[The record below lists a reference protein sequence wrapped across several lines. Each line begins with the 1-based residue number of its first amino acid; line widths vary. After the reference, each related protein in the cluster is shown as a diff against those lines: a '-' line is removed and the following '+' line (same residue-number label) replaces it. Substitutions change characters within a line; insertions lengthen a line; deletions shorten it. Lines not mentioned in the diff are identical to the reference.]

1 MIYMT
6 KVNMLPAVFLISS
19 CNSFVL
25 TDPAIYIN
33 DYFFGFE
40 SDNVSAQA
48 YSDSEY
54 SFANIKIGRGPAAN
68 VVLAY
73 VNDGIYEWRSNDGI
87 TIYTNNG
94 VIVKTLGLEKDIN
107 YGIVKSINFSST
119 EAFTSTG
126 SLYGPDLIKTP
137 ITHNFLN
144 MDEVKLIERLGEEI
158 ITNVFMHE
166 IYIPSI
172 KWSAEN
178 YFYYDLNN
186 NLVRSEQKIHPN
198 LPKIRIDFFIK

>member
-6 KVNMLPAVFLISS
+6 KINMLPAIFLVSS

-25 TDPAIYIN
+25 TDPAIYLN

-73 VNDGIYEWRSNDGI
+73 VKDGIYEWRSNDGI
-87 TIYTNNG
+87 VIYTNNG
-94 VIVKTLGLEKDIN
+94 IIVKTLGLEKDVN
-107 YGIVKSINFSST
+107 YGIFKTINFSSADT
-119 EAFTSTG
+119 FTSLG
-126 SLYGPDLIKTP
+126 SLYGPDLIKTN
-137 ITHNFLN
+137 IQHNFFKE
-144 MDEVKLIERLGEEI
+144 DKVKTIERLGETI
-158 ITNVFMHE
+158 ISNVFIHE

-172 KWSAEN
+172 KWSTKN

-198 LPKIRIDFFIK
+198 LPKIRIDYFLK

>member
-1 MIYMT
+1 
-6 KVNMLPAVFLISS
+6 MLPAIFLVSS
-19 CNSFVL
+19 WNSFVL
-25 TDPAIYIN
+25 TDPAIYLN

-73 VNDGIYEWRSNDGI
+73 VKDGIYEWRSNDGI
-87 TIYTNNG
+87 VIYTNNG
-94 VIVKTLGLEKDIN
+94 IIVKTLGLEKDVN
-107 YGIVKSINFSST
+107 YGIFKTINFSSADT
-119 EAFTSTG
+119 FTSLG
-126 SLYGPDLIKTP
+126 SLYGPDLIKTN
-137 ITHNFLN
+137 IQHNFFKE
-144 MDEVKLIERLGEEI
+144 DKVKTIERLGETI
-158 ITNVFMHE
+158 ISNVFIHE

-172 KWSAEN
+172 KWSTKN

-198 LPKIRIDFFIK
+198 LPKIRIDYFLK

>member
-1 MIYMT
+1 MN

-48 YSDSEY
+48 YSNSEY

-73 VNDGIYEWRSNDGI
+73 INDGIYEWRSNDGI
-87 TIYTNNG
+87 IIYTNNG
-94 VIVKTLGLEKDIN
+94 IIVKTLGLEKDVN
-107 YGIVKSINFSST
+107 YGIDQLINFSST
-119 EAFTSTG
+119 EDFTSVG

-137 ITHNFLN
+137 IKHKFLKK
-144 MDEVKLIERLGEEI
+144 DEFKAIERLGK
-158 ITNVFMHE
+158 TVMSNVFIHQ
-166 IYIPSI
+166 INIPSI
-172 KWSAEN
+172 KWSA
-178 YFYYDLNN
+178 
-186 NLVRSEQKIHPN
+186 
-198 LPKIRIDFFIK
+198 

>member
-1 MIYMT
+1 MT
-6 KVNMLPAVFLISS
+6 KINMLPAIFLVSS

-25 TDPAIYIN
+25 TDPAIYLN

-73 VNDGIYEWRSNDGI
+73 VKDGIYEWRSNDGI
-87 TIYTNNG
+87 VIYTNNG
-94 VIVKTLGLEKDIN
+94 IIVKTLGLEKDVN
-107 YGIVKSINFSST
+107 YGIFKTINFSSADT
-119 EAFTSTG
+119 FTSLG
-126 SLYGPDLIKTP
+126 SLYGPDLIKTN
-137 ITHNFLN
+137 IQHNFFKE
-144 MDEVKLIERLGEEI
+144 DKVKTIERLGETI
-158 ITNVFMHE
+158 ISNVFIHE

-172 KWSAEN
+172 KWSTKN

-198 LPKIRIDFFIK
+198 LPKIRIDYFLK

>member
-1 MIYMT
+1 
-6 KVNMLPAVFLISS
+6 MLPAIFLVSS

-25 TDPAIYIN
+25 TDPAIYLN

-73 VNDGIYEWRSNDGI
+73 VKDGIYEWRSNDGI
-87 TIYTNNG
+87 VIYTNNG
-94 VIVKTLGLEKDIN
+94 IIVKTLGLEKDVN
-107 YGIVKSINFSST
+107 YGIFKTINFSSADT
-119 EAFTSTG
+119 FTSLG
-126 SLYGPDLIKTP
+126 SLYGPDLIKTN
-137 ITHNFLN
+137 IQHNFFKE
-144 MDEVKLIERLGEEI
+144 DKVKTIERLGETI
-158 ITNVFMHE
+158 ISNVFIHE

-172 KWSAEN
+172 KWSTKN

-198 LPKIRIDFFIK
+198 LPKIRIDYFLK

>member
-6 KVNMLPAVFLISS
+6 KINMLPAIFLVSS
-19 CNSFVL
+19 CTSFVL
-25 TDPAIYIN
+25 TDPAIYLN

-73 VNDGIYEWRSNDGI
+73 VKDGIYEWRSNDGI
-87 TIYTNNG
+87 VIYTNNG
-94 VIVKTLGLEKDIN
+94 IIVKTLGLEKDVN
-107 YGIVKSINFSST
+107 YGIFKTINFSSADT
-119 EAFTSTG
+119 FTSLG
-126 SLYGPDLIKTP
+126 SLYGPDLIKTN
-137 ITHNFLN
+137 IQHNFFKE
-144 MDEVKLIERLGEEI
+144 DKVKTIERLGETI
-158 ITNVFMHE
+158 ISNVFIHE

-172 KWSAEN
+172 KWSTKN

-198 LPKIRIDFFIK
+198 LPKIRIDYFLK

>member
-1 MIYMT
+1 MN

-48 YSDSEY
+48 YSNSEY

-73 VNDGIYEWRSNDGI
+73 INDGIYEWRSNDGI
-87 TIYTNNG
+87 IIYTNNG
-94 VIVKTLGLEKDIN
+94 IIVKTLGLEKDVN
-107 YGIVKSINFSST
+107 YGIDQLINFSST
-119 EAFTSTG
+119 EDFTSVG

-137 ITHNFLN
+137 IKHKFLKK
-144 MDEVKLIERLGEEI
+144 DEFKAIERLGK
-158 ITNVFMHE
+158 TVMSNVFIHQ
-166 IYIPSI
+166 INIPSI
-172 KWSAEN
+172 KWSAKN

-186 NLVRSEQKIHPN
+186 NLIRSEQKIHPN
-198 LPKIRIDFFIK
+198 LPKIRIDYFLK

>member
-1 MIYMT
+1 MT

-94 VIVKTLGLEKDIN
+94 IIVKTLGLEKDISPGKKLDLKIQYSN
-107 YGIVKSINFSST
+107 GKNVSTKIKLLVNTST
-119 EAFTSTG
+119 E
-126 SLYGPDLIKTP
+126 
-137 ITHNFLN
+137 ITYL
-144 MDEVKLIERLGEEI
+144 
-158 ITNVFMHE
+158 
-166 IYIPSI
+166 
-172 KWSAEN
+172 EN
-178 YFYYDLNN
+178 GGILQYVMK
-186 NLVRSEQKIHPN
+186 NLVNS
-198 LPKIRIDFFIK
+198 